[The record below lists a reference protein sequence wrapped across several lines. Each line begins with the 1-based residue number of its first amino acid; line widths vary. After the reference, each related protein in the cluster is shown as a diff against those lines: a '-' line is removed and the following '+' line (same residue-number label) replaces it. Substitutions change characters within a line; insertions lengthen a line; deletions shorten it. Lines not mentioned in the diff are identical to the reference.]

1 MNIFYKFNSHVTDA
15 LVIGAIATVAAL
27 VLVASPA
34 RAQML
39 PSPAQAAYAAQLQ
52 QNNAIAQQG
61 RVLGQTQLQ
70 VLQLQQ
76 QSSFLQQQQAQQQ
89 ASANSYQQQTQ
100 TYAPSYTP
108 SPVTQIITPI
118 NYALAAA
125 LVSGWEAA
133 GLNTRTP
140 ADIEYDRLAANKV
153 RYTQTCNTPSYVKFY
168 SDVPAC
174 IRILQLT
181 KD

>member
-1 MNIFYKFNSHVTDA
+1 MNLFYKFNAHTTDA
-15 LVIGAIATVAAL
+15 LVIGTISTVTAL

-34 RAQML
+34 RAQMQ
-39 PSPAQAAYAAQLQ
+39 PSPAQAAYTAQLQ

-61 RVLGQTQLQ
+61 QVLGYTPFQ

-76 QSSFLQQQQAQQQ
+76 QSNFLQQQQAQQQ
-89 ASANSYQQQTQ
+89 ASVSSYQQQTQ
-100 TYAPSYTP
+100 TYAPNYTS
-108 SPVTQIITPI
+108 SPVTQIIAPI
-118 NYALAAA
+118 NYALVAA

-140 ADIEYDRLAANKV
+140 ADIEFDRLAANKV
-153 RYTQTCNTPSYVKFY
+153 RYTQTCKTPSYVSFY

-181 KD
+181 ED